1 MNFSIN
7 HERRINDSLKSF
19 EKSGSLTTDQYMK
32 IKALGSKKGIL
43 YRISKIHKDIF
54 PPFRPIILAIGT
66 SSCKLAKFLVAIL
79 SSITFNGFT
88 VKGSYEFAGEIE
100 HQHGKLFMCSLNVDS
115 LFTIIHLKET
125 STFVLICYGS
135 LSFTTFHSWLP
146 WNHILC
152 LTIFSTNRRSVS
164 PRDCP

>member
-88 VKGSYEFAGEIE
+88 VKVLMNLLEKLNISMVNFSCVALMLIHSSLLYILKR
-100 HQHGKLFMCSLNVDS
+100 HQHL
-115 LFTIIHLKET
+115 
-125 STFVLICYGS
+125 Y
-135 LSFTTFHSWLP
+135 
-146 WNHILC
+146 
-152 LTIFSTNRRSVS
+152 
-164 PRDCP
+164 